1 MGSGGGSIP
10 NASAASED
18 CSKRPWPGRIA
29 LGSSSPTSARG
40 FAHARPNP
48 GHRAIAALD
57 RHGLVRTVITQN
69 VDWLHQD
76 AGASSMIELHGSFR
90 RNVCVSCGAVEHIT
104 REQLL
109 RDFDH
114 IIRGLRSAFIPS
126 LLSLFPKCAVCGGP
140 MRPDFVA
147 FGEPIR
153 DQAPAATA
161 ASACRSMLVV
171 GTSGVVFPAG
181 ELPQR
186 ARTAGAPVILITD
199 GPSAVQADITLLGDA
214 SKLLPAIVERV
225 LAVSGSPREGTG

>member
-1 MGSGGGSIP
+1 
-10 NASAASED
+10 
-18 CSKRPWPGRIA
+18 

-171 GTSGVVFPAG
+171 GTSGGGVPRRRAPSTGSNGRRSGHPDHRRSVGRAG
-181 ELPQR
+181 R
-186 ARTAGAPVILITD
+186 HHAAG
-199 GPSAVQADITLLGDA
+199 
-214 SKLLPAIVERV
+214 
-225 LAVSGSPREGTG
+225 